1 MKHQLF
7 YSRCYVQGSSEPEPI
22 KSRVNMGLTRDN
34 PDITMAVNTPDHVV
48 HITKQQV
55 MDFFGL
61 VEPAPVVNPEDHS
74 TTDEFFGY
82 KDLQDYLN
90 HLYDILYIK
99 HDDATV
105 VRHMQETGAD
115 RIDAIKRAR
124 AQLGDE
130 PYIISCTKHVQDVNP
145 LDKE

>member
-1 MKHQLF
+1 MKLIGFDVDLFNIPDRQFGAVRITRNCDFNYGHIKDHEYQFIIIQLMTEME
-7 YSRCYVQGSSEPEPI
+7 RMAKLIPAEP
-22 KSRVNMGLTRDN
+22 VAN
-34 PDITMAVNTPDHVV
+34 
-48 HITKQQV
+48 
-55 MDFFGL
+55 
-61 VEPAPVVNPEDHS
+61 

-90 HLYDILYIK
+90 HLYDILYIN

-130 PYIISCTKHVQDVNP
+130 PYIISCTKHAHDVNP